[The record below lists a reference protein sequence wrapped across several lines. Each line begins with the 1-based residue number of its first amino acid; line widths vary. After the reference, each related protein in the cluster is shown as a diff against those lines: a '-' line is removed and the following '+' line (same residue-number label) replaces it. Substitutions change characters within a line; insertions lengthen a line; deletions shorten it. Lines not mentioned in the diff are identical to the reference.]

1 MNAKAM
7 QLSAAVVSS
16 GAVQQRKAKV
26 KEAAHNFW
34 FTSWGSFPMEDAM
47 VGPRALH
54 ITLPTHHALTRGQ
67 ICQEEQ
73 TKWKKCI

>member
-26 KEAAHNFW
+26 KEAAYNF
-34 FTSWGSFPMEDAM
+34 
-47 VGPRALH
+47 
-54 ITLPTHHALTRGQ
+54 
-67 ICQEEQ
+67 
-73 TKWKKCI
+73 